1 MPEALSSLDQELK
14 NVRLSLFL
22 VQVLMEMLGLGQELQ
37 LPDDSTQ
44 CNSDVVYVKLN
55 ISAPLQLVLAQSP
68 FVQHL

>member
-1 MPEALSSLDQELK
+1 
-14 NVRLSLFL
+14 
-22 VQVLMEMLGLGQELQ
+22 MLGLGQELQ